1 MSIALS
7 TVVKPSRLLLALVA
21 MQCTLAGLVGALVA
35 GGVVGTLLLPARVV
49 LATLCLAAAI
59 YGMLRYYRERSTIQ
73 VEIGADGQIRLADI
87 AAQNGKQILR
97 PMLAPA
103 QLLEST
109 TIWSN
114 LLLLRLRLAS
124 GSVRTIAI
132 LPDCVSKD
140 TFRVLSVACRWIA
153 AHRSSTHKTGI
164 AGLANE

>member
-7 TVVKPSRLLLALVA
+7 MVVKPSRLLLALVA
-21 MQCTLAGLVGALVA
+21 MQCTLAGLAGALIA

-49 LATLCLAAAI
+49 LATLCLAAAV
-59 YGMLRYYRERSTIQ
+59 YGMLRYYRERCAIQ

-87 AAQNGKQILR
+87 AAKKGNQISR
-97 PMLAPA
+97 PALVPA

-153 AHRSSTHKTGI
+153 AHRSSTHKTGV